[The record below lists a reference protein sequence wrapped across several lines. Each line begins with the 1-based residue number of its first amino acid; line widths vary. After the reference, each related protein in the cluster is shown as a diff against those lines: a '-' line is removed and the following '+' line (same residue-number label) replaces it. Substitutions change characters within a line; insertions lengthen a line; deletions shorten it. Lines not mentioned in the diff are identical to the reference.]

1 MSTLAETNNPQRPSR
16 SASMSSR
23 AWLWFLFVAGTFWLL
38 DGFSLSLGDD
48 FGYMFADSANHA
60 ADGLRVSSF
69 SDAVNA
75 QAHQYLT
82 TNGRFAVH
90 VTVMSMLSLVP
101 LWLYRLLNALVFG
114 LLWLFT
120 FRLGFG
126 RIRGWFA
133 PTATLCMIWWL
144 IPDAGTIMLSLV
156 SYSVN
161 YMWTATAVLALL
173 LLAPQCK
180 DIKRGSF
187 AALALFALLCGS
199 LQESFSLPLSVA
211 IVIDSIIGFH
221 KLTRRQFILRILFLI
236 GSAAVIAAPGN
247 FVHFNSGGAFASSSL
262 QHKLISML
270 GAVAFS
276 SISILAAILLIWPF
290 VSRKNCIGFIVRNR
304 LLLIAIATAILFA
317 AFTFTAPRQLF
328 APSLFAVI
336 LLCRIVRRNLHSIRK
351 ILVPLTSL
359 LLAAWIAF
367 FAGALLLRRE
377 VKYNYLR
384 FFDAVS
390 SAKSEIIFGDA
401 SLSPYNTRPLL
412 WKILGDYAPDPWE
425 RAHFSLPFDAYSRR
439 GISRLIFGDNQKD
452 AIKTVLPYSPDYLLS
467 KLPVLSENAE
477 EKYTVTPIDSR
488 YSTVAIAT
496 TPPRKIYTDAPD
508 RRHYEQFYGSDGIV
522 VILVPEYVKT
532 IQLSHE

>member
-1 MSTLAETNNPQRPSR
+1 MSTLAETNNPQRSSR
-16 SASMSSR
+16 SGSMSSR
-23 AWLWFLFVAGTFWLL
+23 AWLWFLFVAGTFWLV

-69 SDAVNA
+69 SDAVKA
-75 QAHQYLT
+75 QAQQYLT

-90 VTVMSMLSLVP
+90 ITVMSMLNLMP
-101 LWLYRLLNALVFG
+101 LWLYRLLNAVVFG
-114 LLWLFT
+114 LLWLLT
-120 FRLGFG
+120 LRLGFG
-126 RIRGWFA
+126 RIRGWFV
-133 PTATLCMIWWL
+133 PTVTLCMIWWL
-144 IPDAGTIMLSLV
+144 IPDAGTITLSLV

-173 LLAPQCK
+173 FLAQRCR
-180 DIKRGSF
+180 DMKRGLF
-187 AALALFALLCGS
+187 AALALFAFLCGS

-211 IVIDSIIGFH
+211 IVIDSIIGFRR
-221 KLTRRQFILRILFLI
+221 LSRRQIILRILFLI

-247 FVHFNSGGAFASSSL
+247 LMHFSSGGAFASASL

-270 GAVAFS
+270 GAVAIS
-276 SISILAAILLIWPF
+276 STSILAAILLIWPF
-290 VSRKNCIGFIVRNR
+290 VSRKNCRDFMVRNR
-304 LLLIAIATAILFA
+304 LLLIAIVTAILFA
-317 AFTFTAPRQLF
+317 AITFTAPRQLF

-351 ILVPLTSL
+351 ILVPLTIL
-359 LLAAWIAF
+359 LLAAWMAF
-367 FAGALLLRRE
+367 FAGALMLRRD
-377 VKYNYLR
+377 VKYNYMR
-384 FFDAVS
+384 FYDAAK

-401 SLSPYNTRPLL
+401 SISPYNTRPLL
-412 WKILGDYAPDPWE
+412 WIILGDYAPDPWE

-488 YSTVAIAT
+488 YSAVAIAT

-508 RRHYEQFYGSDGIV
+508 RHHYEQFYNSDGIV
-522 VILVPEYVKT
+522 VILVPDYVKT
-532 IQLSHE
+532 IQLSYE